1 MRAQLVCANMD
12 LMSEIQDRLLAEVS
26 TAASELVATER
37 QLAEVRD
44 RLHAAIRAAGDPA
57 LSKED
62 RSGPS
67 AIARASHH
75 RYTREYVGELL
86 KKATQP

>member
-12 LMSEIQDRLLAEVS
+12 LMSEVQDRLLAEVS
-26 TAASELVATER
+26 VAASELVATEK
-37 QLAEVRD
+37 QLAVIRD

-67 AIARASHH
+67 AIARAAHH
-75 RYTREYVGELL
+75 RYTREYIGELL
-86 KKATQP
+86 KKAAQS

>member
-44 RLHAAIRAAGDPA
+44 RLHAAIRAAGDPS

-67 AIARASHH
+67 AIARASNH
-75 RYTREYVGELL
+75 RYTREYVGEIL
-86 KKATQP
+86 KKAAQP